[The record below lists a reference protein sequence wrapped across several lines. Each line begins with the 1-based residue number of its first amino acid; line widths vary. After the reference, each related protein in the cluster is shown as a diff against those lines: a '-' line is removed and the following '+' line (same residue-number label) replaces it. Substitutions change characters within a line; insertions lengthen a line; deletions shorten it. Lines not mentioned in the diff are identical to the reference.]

1 MHRIYLIQQT
11 HYQKDIYKIIVSEQL
26 EHVLLKSY
34 GKVTEILGMIVIK
47 DNFRELEKQ
56 IKNSFNNKFRLF
68 HGKENYQGNRD
79 EIKLEFL
86 KIVYNYELRS
96 LAEEQ
101 SKISEDNIDLEK
113 QLKCQYCDKT
123 FTTKYILKKHNDTTK
138 CIQNRF
144 IFRTQKEQDKVASFI
159 NYNELNLILNRFID
173 DKIIRI
179 SREEYES
186 ALHSEKQRKRTK
198 PTVLFDWFIDYINK
212 ILVKSKLTK
221 TDFYDLIEKHNL
233 ELIVEDENSYYLCKH
248 IANQSKVNDVV
259 VDTPIELKV
268 NDVVVDTPIE
278 SKVNDVVV
286 DTPIES
292 KVNDVVVDTPIESKV
307 NDVVVDTP
315 IESKVNDVSPVLIR
329 RNKFNNYEEIQ
340 TGLVFHKVTK
350 KVIGRQ
356 ISDGTISTDLSEEDI
371 KNVNKYKFQ
380 IDCKDNSETGYS
392 FIILLP
398 L

>member
-259 VDTPIELKV
+259 VDTPIE
-268 NDVVVDTPIE
+268 
-278 SKVNDVVV
+278 
-286 DTPIES
+286 
-292 KVNDVVVDTPIESKV
+292 
-307 NDVVVDTP
+307 
-315 IESKVNDVSPVLIR
+315 SKVNDVSPVLIR

>member
-34 GKVTEILGMIVIK
+34 GKVTEVLGMIVIK

-101 SKISEDNIDLEK
+101 SKITGYNIDLEK

-259 VDTPIELKV
+259 VDTPIESKV
-268 NDVVVDTPIE
+268 HDVVVDTLVD
-278 SKVNDVVV
+278 SKVHDVVV
-286 DTPIES
+286 DTLLDS
-292 KVNDVVVDTPIESKV
+292 KVNDISPI
-307 NDVVVDTP
+307 
-315 IESKVNDVSPVLIR
+315 LIR
-329 RNKFNNYEEIQ
+329 RNKFNNYEEIK

-350 KVIGRQ
+350 KVIGKQ

-380 IDCKDNSETGYS
+380 IDCKDNSETEYS
-392 FIILLP
+392 FVILLP

>member
-1 MHRIYLIQQT
+1 
-11 HYQKDIYKIIVSEQL
+11 
-26 EHVLLKSY
+26 
-34 GKVTEILGMIVIK
+34 
-47 DNFRELEKQ
+47 
-56 IKNSFNNKFRLF
+56 
-68 HGKENYQGNRD
+68 
-79 EIKLEFL
+79 
-86 KIVYNYELRS
+86 
-96 LAEEQ
+96 
-101 SKISEDNIDLEK
+101 
-113 QLKCQYCDKT
+113 
-123 FTTKYILKKHNDTTK
+123 
-138 CIQNRF
+138 
-144 IFRTQKEQDKVASFI
+144 
-159 NYNELNLILNRFID
+159 
-173 DKIIRI
+173 
-179 SREEYES
+179 
-186 ALHSEKQRKRTK
+186 
-198 PTVLFDWFIDYINK
+198 
-212 ILVKSKLTK
+212 
-221 TDFYDLIEKHNL
+221 
-233 ELIVEDENSYYLCKH
+233 
-248 IANQSKVNDVV
+248 
-259 VDTPIELKV
+259 
-268 NDVVVDTPIE
+268 
-278 SKVNDVVV
+278 VNDVVV